1 MTNKIL
7 NKSFCIGFVC
17 GILFIFFGLFVAYK
31 IDIKGTEIIEDVAVD
46 SIYTISDIYMGMT
59 EEEFMKEMQKGCYGD
74 LTQKQIDSIQLDV
87 ALFNHGVPDSIIK
100 ILNNLSDKQK
110 LEEILGVPTESIHWK
125 NIAAKNQNA
134 TNNSTGTGK

>member
-1 MTNKIL
+1 MANIIR
-7 NKSFCIGFVC
+7 NKSFWIGFIF
-17 GILFIFFGLFVAYK
+17 GILFTFAGLFVAYK
-31 IDIKGTEIIEDVAVD
+31 IDSKRTEIIEVLDVEGIDTV
-46 SIYTISDIYMGMT
+46 SDIYMGMT
-59 EEEFMKEMQKGCYGD
+59 EEEFMKEMQKGYYGD

-100 ILNNLSDKQK
+100 IWNNLSDKQK